1 MALFIDLKNL
11 GIEGSYTLD
20 TVKKIPDSAFPVL
33 NSSSQLIVSAT
44 ERAQLFLGDIVTHGS
59 YGDIRSAARVKNG
72 KSESVL
78 VKSPRLPEMNL
89 KLEAIVQFI
98 SRSCLEK
105 QNIPWAIPQIYD
117 IYQYKGR
124 MSFSME
130 KIKGQY
136 LHEWF
141 LKTKEPDLDF
151 YKIMIQLCII
161 LSILHNCLEL
171 DHRDLKSD
179 NLFIRHEPC
188 SIQFKHESTV
198 YIIAYTFQVALLD
211 FGFACVGDHI
221 GLGTEV
227 LPLLDPCP
235 KEGRDLFH
243 FLISVL
249 SIDTIRKRLSVKTL
263 EQIDLWLGS
272 KFASMAKRFANTT
285 ETWVHLVTSKAE
297 FRSLTSSPRRVLHDI
312 ITKKPELFFVSP

>member
-1 MALFIDLKNL
+1 MILDLQNL
-11 GIEGSYTLD
+11 GIEGTYTLD
-20 TVKKIPDSAFPVL
+20 TVKQIPDSAFPVL
-33 NSSSQLIVSAT
+33 NSSSQLIASAT

-89 KLEAIVQFI
+89 KLEGIVQSI

-124 MSFSME
+124 MSFTME

-151 YKIMIQLCII
+151 YKIMIQLCIV
-161 LSILHNCLEL
+161 LT
-171 DHRDLKSD
+171 K
-179 NLFIRHEPC
+179 
-188 SIQFKHESTV
+188 TV
-198 YIIAYTFQVALLD
+198 W
-211 FGFACVGDHI
+211 CV
-221 GLGTEV
+221 
-227 LPLLDPCP
+227 
-235 KEGRDLFH
+235 R
-243 FLISVL
+243 
-249 SIDTIRKRLSVKTL
+249 
-263 EQIDLWLGS
+263 W
-272 KFASMAKRFANTT
+272 
-285 ETWVHLVTSKAE
+285 
-297 FRSLTSSPRRVLHDI
+297 RSWCAP
-312 ITKKPELFFVSP
+312 